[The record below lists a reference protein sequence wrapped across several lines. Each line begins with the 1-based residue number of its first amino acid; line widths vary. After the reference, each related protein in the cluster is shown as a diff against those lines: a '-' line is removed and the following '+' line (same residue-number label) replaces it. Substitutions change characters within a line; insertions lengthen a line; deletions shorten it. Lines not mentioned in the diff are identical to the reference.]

1 MKEARE
7 VTGKDIEMYMF
18 MAVHDYCEEKDLQES
33 ESDTVIKVVAEV
45 FERFMEYLTGKRIAP
60 EENIAMYKV
69 MDAVSEAFMKSK
81 GEI

>member
-1 MKEARE
+1 MKETRE

-18 MAVHDYCEEKDLQES
+18 MAVHDYCEEKNLEEG

-45 FERFMEYLTGKRIAP
+45 FGRFMEYITGEHVAS
-60 EENIAMYKV
+60 EEDIAMYKV
-69 MDAVSEAFMKSK
+69 MEAVSEVFMKTK